1 MEQFEIVV
9 RLRGVKSIISSF
21 AHTEEMSIITDM
33 DFAFMLI
40 EDELDKIIKQLSGIK

>member
-21 AHTEEMSIITDM
+21 AHTENMSIITDTEY
-33 DFAFMLI
+33 AFMLV
-40 EDELDKIIKQLSGIK
+40 EDELEKIIKQLSGN